1 MLGPGLNR
9 TRQYGCVIVCI
20 RNTMAKNVIG
30 IYLIKYFAFS
40 KDGSKVFTA
49 SVDKTCK
56 MWDLNSNQCAVVA
69 QVCL

>member
-1 MLGPGLNR
+1 
-9 TRQYGCVIVCI
+9 
-20 RNTMAKNVIG
+20 MAKNVIE